1 MNFESIW
8 KEARLAASTTISEP
22 KVFKGCGFAW
32 ITISGRGKF
41 AKFAKEHIGVHKN
54 YGGKG
59 FNIWY
64 THVYNSYSQNMDE
77 HYEACSKAAAVL
89 RKYGIEADVNCRY
102 D

>member
-32 ITISGRGKF
+32 IEISGRGKF
-41 AKFAKEHIGVHKN
+41 AKFAKEHLNAHKN
-54 YGGKG
+54 YGRRG
-59 FNIWY
+59 FSIWY
-64 THVYNSYSQNMDE
+64 SQVYNSCSQNMDE
-77 HYEACSKAAAVL
+77 HYEACSKAATVL
-89 RKYGIEADVNCRY
+89 RKYGIEAYVNCRY